1 VTEPDE
7 LGTEPDELRAEP
19 NALGAEPNAPGA
31 EPDAP
36 GTPPEDVAPVEA
48 LMQSFLKGLRAAQ
61 LYLPNNPVYQTA
73 IENARKAFVPVW
85 ELTDELTLNVQ
96 ESELKWEGNVVLSQP
111 RNASLAWILY
121 KDGVRIL
128 HLARGLEDEELVRLL
143 QVINKARTLPP
154 EADDDLLTLL
164 WEQDFQFVKYEFVAM
179 AADDQRPLEAREDD
193 ENVEVTTEDIRT
205 EVEEEQPEDPRMAGI
220 VRLED
225 FDSTLYFLDDK
236 DIGYLRQETEREYQQ
251 DLRTNT
257 LTILFDIFELQPF
270 PAVRAELLSI
280 IENFIPYLLGTGDFK
295 AVAYILRE
303 LHVVVDRAREL
314 LPEHRA
320 TLQDLPAQLSRPDAV
335 GQLLQSLDE
344 AVVQPTEEDLGALF
358 RELQAEAL
366 ETVLDWLPRMHSDAV
381 RQLLGVA
388 VQRIA
393 AAHPDAVANALG
405 SDKPEVV
412 RETVRLAGRLKLPP
426 AVPALGGLL
435 IADTP
440 ADLRVAIVEAL
451 ASIGTPSAMQALERA
466 VVDAHRDV
474 RVSAVRVLA
483 GRRHRAVL
491 PRVESAVR
499 GKDLRVADLTEK
511 TAFFEAYGILAG
523 PEGVTLLAPLLD
535 VGGGI
540 FRKKSDPETRACAA
554 MALGK
559 IATPEARAAL
569 ESAIQDKDPLVRNA
583 IGRALQGE
591 PERR

>member
-1 VTEPDE
+1 VTDPNE
-7 LGTEPDELRAEP
+7 LGTDP
-19 NALGAEPNAPGA
+19 NPLEA
-31 EPDAP
+31 EPDAL
-36 GTPPEDVAPVEA
+36 GTPPEDVASVEV

-73 IENARKAFVPVW
+73 IENARKAFAPVW
-85 ELTDELTLNVQ
+85 ELTDELTLIVQ
-96 ESELKWEGNVVLSQP
+96 ESDIKWEGNVVLSQP
-111 RNASLAWILY
+111 RNESLAWVLY
-121 KDGVRIL
+121 KDGVRIVRF
-128 HLARGLEDEELVRLL
+128 ARGLEDEELVRLL
-143 QVINKARTLPP
+143 QAINKARTLPP

-164 WEQDFQFVKYEFVAM
+164 WEQDFQFIKYEFVAM
-179 AADDQRPLEAREDD
+179 ALDDQRTLEAAEDD
-193 ENVEVTTEDIRT
+193 ERVEVTTEDIRA
-205 EVEEEQPEDPRMAGI
+205 EVEEEQPEDQRMSGI
-220 VRLED
+220 VRLEE

-236 DIGYLRQETEREYQQ
+236 DIAYLREETEREYQQ

-270 PAVRAELLSI
+270 PAVRAELISI

-303 LHVVVDRAREL
+303 LQVVVDRAREL
-314 LPEHRA
+314 LPEHKA
-320 TLQDLPAQLSRPDAV
+320 TLRDLPAQLSRPDAV

-358 RELQAEAL
+358 RELRAEAL
-366 ETVLDWLPRMHSDAV
+366 ETVLEWLPRMHSDTV
-381 RQLLGVA
+381 RQLLAAA

-412 RETVRLAGRLKLPP
+412 HETVRLAGRLKLPP

-435 IADTP
+435 IA
-440 ADLRVAIVEAL
+440 EAL

-466 VVDAHRDV
+466 VEDAHRDV

-491 PRVESAVR
+491 PRVENAVR
-499 GKDLRVADLTEK
+499 GKDLRVADLSEK
-511 TAFFEAYGILAG
+511 TAFFEAYGLLAG
-523 PEGVTLLAPLLD
+523 PDGVKFLAPLLD
-535 VGGGI
+535 VGGGM

-559 IATPEARAAL
+559 IATPEARAVL
-569 ESAIQDKDPLVRNA
+569 ETAIQDKDPLVRNA
-583 IGRALQGE
+583 VGRALQGE
-591 PERR
+591 APRR